1 MARSGSANLSSG
13 DREMQTNR
21 RQFIARSAIGG
32 LGLVAAPLLP
42 TESARAGAPP
52 PPPAERPIIASI
64 ARYYRLSPEDG
75 VQRED
80 FSWVQIDLGAT
91 RPIDAIRLRPP
102 EPGSLTGHGSA
113 IHFCIDCSDDEDFGE
128 MRPLTNWR
136 AEDSADPVNFLARF
150 PQKAVNARY
159 IRLSASA
166 ALPYSGAILPSGL
179 ATIEILSG
187 GATMPVAVR
196 RWETNHRRG

>member
-1 MARSGSANLSSG
+1 
-13 DREMQTNR
+13 MQTNR

-32 LGLVAAPLLP
+32 LGLVAAPLLSK
-42 TESARAGAPP
+42 ESARAAAPSL
-52 PPPAERPIIASI
+52 PATERPIIASI

-75 VQRED
+75 AQREE

-91 RPIDAIRLRPP
+91 LPIDAIRLRPP
-102 EPGSLTGHGSA
+102 ESGGVTGNGPS
-113 IHFCIDCSDDEDFGE
+113 IHFCIDCSNDEGFGE
-128 MRPLTNWR
+128 MRPLTDWR
-136 AEDSADPVNFLARF
+136 AEHPADPVNFLARF

-166 ALPYSGAILPSGL
+166 ALPRRDAILPSEL

-187 GATMPVAVR
+187 GTTTSVALR
-196 RWETNHRRG
+196 RWETNHRRC

>member
-1 MARSGSANLSSG
+1 
-13 DREMQTNR
+13 MQTNR

-42 TESARAGAPP
+42 TESPRAGAPP
-52 PPPAERPIIASI
+52 LPPAELPIIASI
-64 ARYYRLSPEDG
+64 ARYYRLAPEDG

-102 EPGSLTGHGSA
+102 ESCSVTGHGSA
-113 IHFCIDCSDDEDFGE
+113 IHFCIDCSDDENSGE

-136 AEDSADPVNFLARF
+136 AEHSAAPVNFLARF

-159 IRLSASA
+159 VRLSASA
-166 ALPYSGAILPSGL
+166 DLPYSCAILPSGL

-196 RWETNHRRG
+196 RWETSHRRGWRLA

>member
-1 MARSGSANLSSG
+1 MP
-13 DREMQTNR
+13 
-21 RQFIARSAIGG
+21 
-32 LGLVAAPLLP
+32 AADL
-42 TESARAGAPP
+42 
-52 PPPAERPIIASI
+52 PIIASI

-75 VQRED
+75 AQRED

-91 RPIDAIRLRPP
+91 RPIDAIRLLPP
-102 EPGSLTGHGSA
+102 ETGSLTGHGCA
-113 IHFCIDCSDDEDFGE
+113 IHFCIDCSHDEDFGE
-128 MRPLTNWR
+128 MPPFTNWR

-187 GATMPVAVR
+187 GVTMPVAVR
-196 RWETNHRRG
+196 RWKTNHRRG